1 MYPVSLRD
9 EIRTWVLIQGKSQRA
24 AARHFDVSRHTVAKL
39 LQEEPAAQERRYQR
53 QKEATLKTPARDLCA
68 GYLGHPFLEN
78 NGFCERMSQVASIA
92 LLSSHLYFIH
102 TITDTYQ
109 ESTIG
114 VSSRVPAAWLLC

>member
-1 MYPVSLRD
+1 MCN
-9 EIRTWVLIQGKSQRA
+9 EIWYLVGCLPYIFAMWHKHECYETA
-24 AARHFDVSRHTVAKL
+24 
-39 LQEEPAAQERRYQR
+39 
-53 QKEATLKTPARDLCA
+53 CA